1 MSRINKDRIRE
12 FEENTQKVE
21 MGFFSAWSMLK
32 KKKKKKRKECQE
44 LIKTG

>member
-32 KKKKKKRKECQE
+32 KKKKKKKKRMSR
-44 LIKTG
+44 IN